1 LYEKGIYEPLYE
13 KGTETH
19 LYENGTNGRQ
29 GMLREFRGK
38 TCMHIRLKYKSYHFG
53 HNSLSAPFD
62 PL

>member
-1 LYEKGIYEPLYE
+1 LYE